1 MAIYRPSRPRWR
13 ATAMIGAVC
22 LLIGGGVGWL
32 IARAGDPDPAEA
44 IRSIR
49 ASLSEVSGALE
60 IVEIEYGEAVEGGE
74 VVARPE
80 YDGARAAALRARSLW
95 DEVSVSME
103 LLAPQQASEVA
114 SEFDRLMAA
123 IDSRADEAEVAEAT
137 RTMRNL
143 LREFGGP

>member
-13 ATAMIGAVC
+13 ATAMVGAVC
-22 LLIGGGVGWL
+22 LLIGSGVGWL
-32 IARAGDPDPAEA
+32 IASAGDPDPTEA

-49 ASLSEVSGALE
+49 ASLSEVAGALE
-60 IVEIEYGEAVEGGE
+60 VVEIEYGEAVEDGE
-74 VVARPE
+74 VVTRPE

-95 DEVSVSME
+95 EEVSVSME
-103 LLAPQQASEVA
+103 LLAPQQTSEVA

-123 IDSRADEAEVAEAT
+123 IDSTADEAEVAEAT
-137 RTMRNL
+137 RTMRDL